1 MPRNLSVSPA
11 KALAESIDY
20 RVKLYSAAAAAAG
33 VSMLALAQP
42 ADAEV
47 VVTKANLPFTYLQS
61 VSLDLNQD
69 GIADFRFSIHLY
81 DDFSFSSRVGVIPL
95 AGANVVASPGLR
107 GPYASA
113 LVRGAK
119 IGPSAH
125 FSSSSRFDSG
135 AVAVERIRGSSRGAI
150 HLYGNWE
157 GSLPNRFL
165 GVKFLIDG
173 ATHYGWVRL
182 TLMIH
187 HSSPISGTITGY
199 AYETV
204 ADKRIL
210 AGVTEKL
217 ANHEV
222 ETSQAPSLSLGML
235 ALGANGLAL
244 WRRDETSER

>member
-1 MPRNLSVSPA
+1 M
-11 KALAESIDY
+11 
-20 RVKLYSAAAAAAG
+20 
-33 VSMLALAQP
+33 
-42 ADAEV
+42 
-47 VVTKANLPFTYLQS
+47 
-61 VSLDLNQD
+61 
-69 GIADFRFSIHLY
+69 
-81 DDFSFSSRVGVIPL
+81 
-95 AGANVVASPGLR
+95 VASPGLR

-150 HLYGNWE
+150 HIYGNW
-157 GSLPNRFL
+157 GNSPPNRFL

-182 TLMIH
+182 TLTGH
-187 HSSPISGTITGY
+187 HDSPISGTITGY

-210 AGVTEKL
+210 AGALEKS
-217 ANHEV
+217 ANDEGA
-222 ETSQAPSLSLGML
+222 TSQAPGLSLGVL
-235 ALGANGLAL
+235 ALGADGLPL
-244 WRRDETSER
+244 WRRDETLPS